1 MAYMT
6 RQQQAVLKCIESC
19 PGGRATAMDLMQM
32 LRQEG
37 QTVGLSTVYRQLE
50 KLVAQGKV
58 HKLLTEEGACYR
70 YCDGGERKRDCFL
83 LRCESC
89 GRVLHADCG
98 QLAALYEHLE
108 QAHHFTIDPRK
119 TVLSGLCD
127 ACTEKGGHH
136 GEN

>member
-58 HKLLTEEGACYR
+58 HKLLTEEGACYQ
-70 YCDGGERKRDCFL
+70 YCDKTVHRDCFL
-83 LRCESC
+83 LQCEGC
-89 GRVLHADCG
+89 GAIFHMDCR
-98 QLAALYEHLE
+98 HLGE
-108 QAHHFTIDPRK
+108 PYGHLLESHGFAINPRR
-119 TVLSGLCD
+119 TMFYGLCGKCRE
-127 ACTEKGGHH
+127 AER
-136 GEN
+136 

>member
-50 KLVAQGKV
+50 KLVAQGQV
-58 HKLLTEEGACYR
+58 HKLLTAEGACYP
-70 YCDGGERKRDCFL
+70 YCDKTVHRDCFL
-83 LRCESC
+83 LQCEGC
-89 GRVLHADCG
+89 GAIFHMDCSHLG
-98 QLAALYEHLE
+98 ELYGHLLE
-108 QAHHFTIDPRK
+108 SHGFAINPRR
-119 TVLSGLCD
+119 TMFYGLCGKCRE
-127 ACTEKGGHH
+127 AER
-136 GEN
+136 

>member
-50 KLVAQGKV
+50 KLVAQGKG
-58 HKLLTEEGACYR
+58 HKLLTEEGACYQ
-70 YCDGGERKRDCFL
+70 YCDKTVHRDCFL
-83 LRCESC
+83 LQCEGC
-89 GRVLHADCG
+89 GAIFHMDCSHLG
-98 QLAALYEHLE
+98 ELYGHLLE
-108 QAHHFTIDPRK
+108 SHGFAINPRR
-119 TVLSGLCD
+119 TMFYGLCGKCRE
-127 ACTEKGGHH
+127 AER
-136 GEN
+136 

>member
-58 HKLLTEEGACYR
+58 HKLLTEEGACYQ
-70 YCDGGERKRDCFL
+70 YCDKTVHRDCFL
-83 LRCESC
+83 LQCEGC
-89 GRVLHADCG
+89 GAIFHMDCSHLG
-98 QLAALYEHLE
+98 ELYGHLLE
-108 QAHHFTIDPRK
+108 SHGFAINPQRTMFY
-119 TVLSGLCD
+119 GLCGKCRE
-127 ACTEKGGHH
+127 AER
-136 GEN
+136 

>member
-58 HKLLTEEGACYR
+58 HKLLTEEGACYQ
-70 YCDGGERKRDCFL
+70 YCDTTVHRDCFL
-83 LRCESC
+83 LQCEGC
-89 GRVLHADCG
+89 GAIFHMDCSHLG
-98 QLAALYEHLE
+98 ELYGHLLE
-108 QAHHFTIDPRK
+108 SHGFAINPRR
-119 TVLSGLCD
+119 TMFYGLCGKCRE
-127 ACTEKGGHH
+127 AER
-136 GEN
+136 

>member
-58 HKLLTEEGACYR
+58 HKLLTEEGACYQ
-70 YCDGGERKRDCFL
+70 YFDKTVHRDCFL
-83 LRCESC
+83 LQCEGC
-89 GRVLHADCG
+89 GAIFHMDCSHLG
-98 QLAALYEHLE
+98 ELYGHLLE
-108 QAHHFTIDPRK
+108 SHGFAINPRR
-119 TVLSGLCD
+119 TMFYGLCGKCRE
-127 ACTEKGGHH
+127 AER
-136 GEN
+136 

>member
-58 HKLLTEEGACYR
+58 HKLLTEEGACYQ
-70 YCDGGERKRDCFL
+70 YCDKTVHRDCFL
-83 LRCESC
+83 LQCERCGAIFQMDCSHLGELYGHLLESH
-89 GRVLHADCG
+89 GFA
-98 QLAALYEHLE
+98 
-108 QAHHFTIDPRK
+108 INPRR
-119 TVLSGLCD
+119 TMFYGLCGKCRE
-127 ACTEKGGHH
+127 AER
-136 GEN
+136 

>member
-58 HKLLTEEGACYR
+58 HKLLTEEGACYQ
-70 YCDGGERKRDCFL
+70 YCDKTVHRDCFL
-83 LRCESC
+83 LQCEGC
-89 GRVLHADCG
+89 GAIFHMDCSHLG
-98 QLAALYEHLE
+98 ELYGHLLE
-108 QAHHFTIDPRK
+108 SHGFAITPRR
-119 TVLSGLCD
+119 TMFYGLCGKCRE
-127 ACTEKGGHH
+127 AER
-136 GEN
+136 

>member
-58 HKLLTEEGACYR
+58 HKLLTEEGACYQ
-70 YCDGGERKRDCFL
+70 YCDKTVHRDCFL
-83 LRCESC
+83 LQCERCGAIFHMDCSHLGELYGHLLESH
-89 GRVLHADCG
+89 GFA
-98 QLAALYEHLE
+98 
-108 QAHHFTIDPRK
+108 INPRR
-119 TVLSGLCD
+119 TMFYGLCGKCRE
-127 ACTEKGGHH
+127 AER
-136 GEN
+136 

>member
-37 QTVGLSTVYRQLE
+37 QTVGLRTVYRQLE

-58 HKLLTEEGACYR
+58 HKLLTEEGACYQ
-70 YCDGGERKRDCFL
+70 YCDKTVHRDCFL
-83 LRCESC
+83 LQCEGC
-89 GRVLHADCG
+89 GAIFHMDCSHLG
-98 QLAALYEHLE
+98 ELYGHLLE
-108 QAHHFTIDPRK
+108 SHGFAINPRR
-119 TVLSGLCD
+119 TMFYGLCGKCRE
-127 ACTEKGGHH
+127 AER
-136 GEN
+136 

>member
-58 HKLLTEEGACYR
+58 HKLLTEEGACYQ
-70 YCDGGERKRDCFL
+70 YCDKTVHRDCFL
-83 LRCESC
+83 LQCEGC
-89 GRVLHADCG
+89 GDIFHMDCSHLG
-98 QLAALYEHLE
+98 ELYGHLLE
-108 QAHHFTIDPRK
+108 SHGFAINPRR
-119 TVLSGLCD
+119 TMFYGLCGKCRE
-127 ACTEKGGHH
+127 AER
-136 GEN
+136 

>member
-58 HKLLTEEGACYR
+58 HKLLTEEGACYQ
-70 YCDGGERKRDCFL
+70 YCDKTVHRDCFL
-83 LRCESC
+83 RQCAGGGAIFHMDCSHLGELYGHLLESHGC
-89 GRVLHADCG
+89 A
-98 QLAALYEHLE
+98 
-108 QAHHFTIDPRK
+108 INPRR
-119 TVLSGLCD
+119 TMFYGLCGKCRE
-127 ACTEKGGHH
+127 AER
-136 GEN
+136 

>member
-58 HKLLTEEGACYR
+58 HKLLTEEGACYQ
-70 YCDGGERKRDCFL
+70 YCDKTVHRDCFL
-83 LRCESC
+83 LQCESC
-89 GRVLHADCG
+89 GAIFHMDCSHLG
-98 QLAALYEHLE
+98 ELYGHLLE
-108 QAHHFTIDPRK
+108 SHGFAINPRR
-119 TVLSGLCD
+119 TMFYGLCGKCRE
-127 ACTEKGGHH
+127 AER
-136 GEN
+136 

>member
-58 HKLLTEEGACYR
+58 HKLLTEEGACYQ
-70 YCDGGERKRDCFL
+70 YCDKTVHRDCFL
-83 LRCESC
+83 LQCEGC
-89 GRVLHADCG
+89 GAIFHMDCSHLG
-98 QLAALYEHLE
+98 ELYGHLLE
-108 QAHHFTIDPRK
+108 SHGFAINSRRTMFY
-119 TVLSGLCD
+119 GLCGKCRE
-127 ACTEKGGHH
+127 AER
-136 GEN
+136 